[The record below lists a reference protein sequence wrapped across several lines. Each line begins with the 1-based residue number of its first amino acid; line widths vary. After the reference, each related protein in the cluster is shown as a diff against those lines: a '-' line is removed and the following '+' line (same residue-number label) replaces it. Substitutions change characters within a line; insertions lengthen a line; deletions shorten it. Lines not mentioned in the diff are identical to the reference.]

1 MSEISIIIPAYNAQK
16 TIQKT
21 IESVLNQTV
30 QDFEII
36 VVNDGSTDSTLDAV
50 SQIHDPR
57 IQVFSYPNSGAAN
70 TRNQG
75 FEHSSGKYI
84 AFLDADDLWANN
96 KLELQ
101 LKALQN
107 NPESA
112 VAYSWTDYIDESG
125 EFLRPGTHVTK
136 NGNVYPALLVQN
148 FLESGSNPL
157 IRREAFAEVGGFDP
171 SLLGGQ
177 DTDLYIRLAARY
189 PFIGVPVVQIF
200 YRLSADSIT
209 SQVIRHEKQCVAV
222 IEKAFLQAP
231 SSLQYLKPQSLMG
244 LYKYLIFRSFQGYPS
259 PENGRAAIQFLYH
272 YIQYDPAPLK
282 QWRYILVI
290 FCKSSMIALFPP
302 SVTARVLSYLKQQ
315 R

>member
-1 MSEISIIIPAYNAQK
+1 MSEISIVIPAYNAQE

-57 IQVFSYPNSGAAN
+57 IRVFSYPNSGAAS

-75 FEHSSGKYI
+75 FKHSSGEYI

-107 NPESA
+107 NPQAA

-189 PFIGVPVVQIF
+189 PFIGVPVVQI
-200 YRLSADSIT
+200 
-209 SQVIRHEKQCVAV
+209 
-222 IEKAFLQAP
+222 
-231 SSLQYLKPQSLMG
+231 
-244 LYKYLIFRSFQGYPS
+244 
-259 PENGRAAIQFLYH
+259 
-272 YIQYDPAPLK
+272 
-282 QWRYILVI
+282 
-290 FCKSSMIALFPP
+290 
-302 SVTARVLSYLKQQ
+302 
-315 R
+315 